1 MINKGVDDPL
11 SRRMAPFALLSPFSA
26 EISIRHVHQ
35 TPFVGNSTQFY
46 VQMVL
51 RQREDVL
58 ACLRFTGPDDKPTC
72 CVIHH
77 KTPLASTLAAV
88 SELHAGQVE
97 SLFQQKPAAL
107 LQK

>member
-35 TPFVGNSTQFY
+35 APFVGDSTQFY

-97 SLFQQKPAAL
+97 SLFQQKPVAS